1 MINKLTFKAK
11 LILLVEIILSC
22 FFIVFWDGVTV
33 EYIFLAI
40 KQWKIP
46 FNAGSICFTL
56 SFSSLCLVLLTTF
69 FSQALRKRDFLDY
82 GLRKEQWPDFRTF
95 GLLSFYAM
103 ILSFAFLF
111 IEISAE
117 HYFHLKVDFPAITSL
132 NSYIWFLFT
141 AIIGGGIR
149 EELFFRGYLLNKI
162 NLLLPATNAGLWI
175 ASIIQILFFCLAHL
189 YQGPL
194 GTIEAFIMAIIFTV
208 IYLRSKSLWNAII
221 FHSIV
226 DIWGFTLF
234 YLNP

>member
-1 MINKLTFKAK
+1 MTIKAK
-11 LILLVEIILSC
+11 IILLVEIILSC

-33 EYIFLAI
+33 QYIFLAL

-56 SFSSLCLVLLTTF
+56 SISSLCLVFLISF
-69 FSQALRKRDFLDY
+69 FSQALRKRDFLDF
-82 GLRKEQWPDFRTF
+82 GLRKEQWPNFRTI
-95 GLLSFYAM
+95 GLLSFLAM
-103 ILSFAFLF
+103 ILEFAFLF

-117 HYFHLKVDFPAITSL
+117 RYFHLKVNFPAITTL

-162 NLLLPATNAGLWI
+162 KQLLPASKAGLWT
-175 ASIIQILFFCLAHL
+175 ASMIQILFFSLGHL

-194 GTIEAFIMAIIFTV
+194 GTAVAFIMATLFTM
-208 IYLRSKSLWNAII
+208 IYLRSKSLWNVII
-221 FHSIV
+221 FHSMI